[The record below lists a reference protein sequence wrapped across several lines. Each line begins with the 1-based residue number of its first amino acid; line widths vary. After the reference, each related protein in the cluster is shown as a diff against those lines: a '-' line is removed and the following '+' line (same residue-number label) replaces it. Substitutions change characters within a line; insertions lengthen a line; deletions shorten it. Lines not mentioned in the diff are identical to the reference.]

1 MLACSKLR
9 SWGHLSHF
17 AARVFHSRHMTTRQ
31 SPTKRKMRYTLG
43 ATDSYWV
50 VILLAVLI
58 GLLSIL
64 LSVTLDWVLYHEVRQ
79 LYPSD
84 FMEALIAAILSG
96 AALLRAQAK
105 NRELLV
111 RMQIV
116 EDVNHHV
123 RNALTSVVFS
133 ASLREDAD
141 LNAQVSDACQRIDW
155 VLSDVLSQ
163 SVKAR
168 GHHGDHPRWRQ
179 GRRL

>member
-1 MLACSKLR
+1 MSTAQKKYSK
-9 SWGHLSHF
+9 
-17 AARVFHSRHMTTRQ
+17 T
-31 SPTKRKMRYTLG
+31 MRAPLNWTS
-43 ATDSYWV
+43 SYWV
-50 VILLAVLI
+50 VLLLAALI

-64 LSVTLDWVLYHEVRQ
+64 LSVTLDWLLYHEVRR
-79 LYPSD
+79 LYASD
-84 FMEALIAAILSG
+84 FGEGMLAAALSG

-123 RNALTSVVFS
+123 RNALTGIVFS
-133 ASLREDAD
+133 ASLREDPD
-141 LNAQVSDACQRIDW
+141 LNARVREACARIDW

-163 SVKAR
+163 SVKA
-168 GHHGDHPRWRQ
+168 GDHDGEHPRWGP